1 MNFAIELFLDEAG
14 DARIREIWER
24 IRKSNEAILEAYSVA
39 DLLEREPQA
48 ATGRYTI

>member
-24 IRKSNEAILEAYSVA
+24 IAAAGLPSR
-39 DLLEREPQA
+39 LLELGNTPHEI
-48 ATGRYTI
+48 GRAHV